1 MLMRLGSLVQKDF
14 MTTSPD
20 AGRIKKRLTV
30 ILRQRVVPR
39 LLRAGIGG
47 VSRALVLPARLSPGV
62 LAGAVLVLSFAVGCE
77 TDGHAIAK
85 SGGASGQGGLEPR
98 EVEVVAALEERVTR
112 TIEATGTLAAQDQV
126 DLAMK
131 VSGRIASLTVD
142 LGDRVRQGQVI
153 ARLEPTDFRIQAE
166 QANAALEQARA
177 RLGLLPE
184 GADQQVDPKETS
196 TVRQAEAS
204 LTEARLNRDRAQQLH
219 DEQLIPRSDLDAA
232 VAAYEVAE
240 SGYENAIDEVRN
252 RQAMLSQRRA
262 ELELAKHQ
270 LDQTVL
276 LSPIDGAVS
285 ARQGSAGQFFPAGS
299 ALVTIVRLHPLRL
312 RLPVPERATAGVRV
326 GQQVRLHIEQD
337 SNTYYG
343 RVARLSPA
351 IDESS
356 RTLMVEAEV
365 PNERGLL
372 RPGAFVRAEMI
383 TAEDR
388 MAVFVPAS
396 ALVTF
401 AGIEKVFVAEKGM
414 SVEKPVRT
422 GRKSSE
428 KIEITEGLKPGERV
442 VIQPGSLV
450 SGQPIIVKE

>member
-1 MLMRLGSLVQKDF
+1 
-14 MTTSPD
+14 
-20 AGRIKKRLTV
+20 
-30 ILRQRVVPR
+30 
-39 LLRAGIGG
+39 LLLFSVGCQTD
-47 VSRALVLPARLSPGV
+47 SRAKANS
-62 LAGAVLVLSFAVGCE
+62 
-77 TDGHAIAK
+77 DGP
-85 SGGASGQGGLEPR
+85 SGQSVLEPR
-98 EVEVVAALEERVTR
+98 EVHVIGAGEERVTR

-131 VSGRIASLTVD
+131 VSGRIASIEVD

-166 QANAALEQARA
+166 QANAALQQART

-184 GADQQVDPKETS
+184 GADDQQVDPKETS

-204 LTEARLNRDRAQQLH
+204 LTEARLNRDRAQQLF
-219 DEQLIPRSDLDAA
+219 DEQLIPRADLDAA

-276 LSPIDGAVS
+276 VSPIDGAVS

-299 ALVTIVRLHPLRL
+299 ALVTIVRVHPLRL

-326 GQQVRLHIEQD
+326 GQQVRLHVEQD
-337 SNTYYG
+337 PNVYYG
-343 RVARLSPA
+343 RVARLSPS
-351 IDESS
+351 IDEAN

-401 AGIEKVFVAEKGM
+401 AGIEKVFVAENGM
-414 SVEKPVRT
+414 SVEKLVRT
-422 GRKSSE
+422 GRKSSD
-428 KIEITEGLKPGERV
+428 KIEITEGLKAGELV
-442 VIQPGSLV
+442 VVQPGSLV
-450 SGQPIIVKE
+450 GGQPIIIKE